1 MTAGV
6 YYPRRKG
13 ADVPRGGAPAS
24 ANLHTK
30 DPLHMMQFKIVADSS
45 CDFKTLERV
54 PFEAA
59 PLKIITGDKEY
70 VDDERLDVAD
80 MVATLLTY
88 NGRSST
94 SCPNVGDWLAAFGD
108 AQYVLCVTITATL
121 SGSYNAAMQ
130 AKAHYE
136 EMYPNRKVYV
146 LNSLSAGAEL
156 GLILHKMEE
165 LVLAGLSF
173 EEICKEIEAYH
184 SRTGLLFV
192 LESMK
197 NLANNGRVSPLVA
210 KMAGLLGIRVVGRA
224 SDKGD
229 LEQLH
234 KARGEKKALEVT
246 VESMKELGLTDGKVY
261 IAHCMNETAA
271 LGLKALLNKE
281 LPKVEVTIYPTGG
294 LCSFYAEKGGL
305 MIGFEKG

>member
-1 MTAGV
+1 MN
-6 YYPRRKG
+6 R
-13 ADVPRGGAPAS
+13 
-24 ANLHTK
+24 
-30 DPLHMMQFKIVADSS
+30 FKIVADSS
-45 CDFKTLERV
+45 CDFTSVEGV

-59 PLKIITGDKEY
+59 PLKIITAENEY
-70 VDDERLDVAD
+70 VDDATLDVRG
-80 MVATLLTY
+80 MVDTLLHY
-88 NGRSST
+88 KGKSST

-108 AQYVLCVTITATL
+108 SQYVFCVTITATL

-136 EMYPNRKVYV
+136 ELYPERKVFV
-146 LNSLSAGAEL
+146 LNSLSAGAEC
-156 GLILHKMEE
+156 GLLVHKLRD
-165 LVLAGLSF
+165 LVLEGKDF
-173 EEICKEIEAYH
+173 ETICKEIQEYASH
-184 SRTGLLFV
+184 TGLVFV

-224 SDKGD
+224 SERGD

-234 KARGEKKALEVT
+234 KPRGEKKTLET
-246 VESMKELGLTDGKVY
+246 TAQTLKDLGLKKDGKVY
-261 IAHCMNETAA
+261 IGHCFNQAA
-271 LGLKALLNKE
+271 AEGVKAILNRE
-281 LPKVEVTIYPTGG
+281 LPEVQVSIYLTGG